1 MYHFTIVLRQKCS
14 KQIWAWVTL
23 NLSDSQ
29 RVQRLLD
36 NHISVIQLQ
45 LIKCRANP
53 HSTLMYGLVT
63 GTSPN
68 IILDLDRFALRL
80 LCNFARL
87 LLASVELWWPMTA
100 CGKIQEQN
108 PLTWLQI
115 QPRSTKW
122 MEESCGGADRWLKV
136 TTCLSLLL
144 YTFLLFYLKL

>member
-80 LCNFARL
+80 LCNFAHVR
-87 LLASVELWWPMTA
+87 
-100 CGKIQEQN
+100 C
-108 PLTWLQI
+108 WLQLSFGD
-115 QPRSTKW
+115 QWQLVAKFRSKTPW
-122 MEESCGGADRWLKV
+122 HDCRYNPGLQNEWRRAVEAQIDDSRWRHAWV
-136 TTCLSLLL
+136 YSRI
-144 YTFLLFYLKL
+144 LFFYSI